1 MKRSTPVVAALLAS
15 LAMRPKAAAH
25 RPGGARRR
33 ALLAAAGAA
42 ALVAPTLAYGQERV
56 VNVYSS
62 RHYDT
67 DRALY
72 DGFTQATGVRVRLIE
87 GDADQL
93 IARIASE
100 GANSPADVLI
110 TVDAA
115 RLERARVAGILQPV
129 RSPLLEQ
136 RVPVHLRDPDGHW
149 FGLSKRARVLIVPR
163 DWTPPAPLA
172 RYEDLAN
179 PALKG
184 TVCVRASN
192 HVYNISLAGAVLA
205 ANGAA
210 ATEAWA
216 KGLVANMARP
226 PQGGDTPQ
234 IQAVAAGQCRIA
246 IANTYYLGRLA
257 ASEKPE
263 EKAVADAVRVI
274 FPNQGAGD
282 RGTHV
287 NVSGAGVVRS
297 APNREAAV
305 AFIEYLTGV
314 AAQDMFANGN
324 FEYPVVDEVNLH
336 QAVAGF
342 GRFREDQ
349 LNAVAYARNGA
360 EALSIMQ
367 RAGWR

>member
-1 MKRSTPVVAALLAS
+1 MKRSTPLVAGILAE
-15 LAMRPKAAAH
+15 LATGERRTP
-25 RPGGARRR
+25 RLARR
-33 ALLAAAGAA
+33 AIIAGLGAA
-42 ALVAPTLAYGQERV
+42 AMLAPALAFGQERV

-72 DGFTQATGVRVRLIE
+72 DGFTQATGIRVRLIE

-93 IARIASE
+93 IERIRNE

-115 RLERARVAGILQPV
+115 RLERARAAEILQPV
-129 RSPLLEQ
+129 RSQVLES
-136 RVPVHLRDPDGHW
+136 RIPAHLRDPDGHW
-149 FGLSKRARVLIVPR
+149 FGLSKRARVLIVPK
-163 DWTPPAPLA
+163 DWTPPIPLA

-184 TVCVRASN
+184 TVCVRSSN
-192 HVYNISLAGAVLA
+192 QVYNISLAGSMLA

-216 KGLVANMARP
+216 KGVVANMGRP

-246 IANTYYLGRLA
+246 VSNTYYFGRLA

-263 EKAVADAVRVI
+263 EKAMAEGLRVV
-274 FPNQGAGD
+274 FPNQGD

-287 NVSGAGVVRS
+287 NVSGAAVVRN
-297 APNREAAV
+297 APNKDAAV
-305 AFIEYLTGV
+305 AFIEYLTSV
-314 AAQDMFANGN
+314 KAQEMFANGN
-324 FEYPVVDEVNLH
+324 FEYPVVDEVNVH
-336 QAVAGF
+336 PIVASW
-342 GRFREDQ
+342 GRFKEDQ
-349 LNAVAYARNGA
+349 LNAVAYAKNGA
-360 EALSIMQ
+360 EALTLMQ

>member
-1 MKRSTPVVAALLAS
+1 MKRRQDITVSPPAGTAA
-15 LAMRPKAAAH
+15 
-25 RPGGARRR
+25 GAREIRHGGRR
-33 ALLAAAGAA
+33 ALLAAGAA
-42 ALVAPTLAYGQERV
+42 AALLAPGLAFAQDRV

-93 IARIASE
+93 IERIRNE

-115 RLERARVAGILQPV
+115 RLERARAANLLQPV
-129 RSPLLEQ
+129 RSPVLEQ
-136 RVPVHLRDPDGHW
+136 RVPAHLRDPAGHW
-149 FGLSKRARVLIVPR
+149 FGLSKRARVFVVAR
-163 DWTPPAPLA
+163 DWTPPAALA

-184 TVCVRASN
+184 TICVRAAN
-192 HVYNISLAGAVLA
+192 HVYNISLAGSILA
-205 ANGAA
+205 ADGPAGL
-210 ATEAWA
+210 EAWA
-216 KGLVANMARP
+216 KGVVANMGRP

-246 IANTYYLGRLA
+246 ISNTYYLGRLA
-257 ASEKPE
+257 ASSNAAER
-263 EKAVADAVRVI
+263 AVADAVRVI
-274 FPNQGAGD
+274 FPNQAD

-287 NVSGAGVVRS
+287 NVSGAGVVRT
-297 APNREAAV
+297 APNRDAAV
-305 AFIEYLTGV
+305 AFIEYLTSV
-314 AAQDMFANGN
+314 RAQEMFANGN
-324 FEYPVVDEVNLH
+324 FEYPVVDEVNVH
-336 QAVAGF
+336 PIVRAF
-342 GRFREDQ
+342 GSFREDT
-349 LNAVAYARNGA
+349 LNAVAYSGNGA
-360 EALSIMQ
+360 EALTAMQ

>member
-1 MKRSTPVVAALLAS
+1 MKRSTPIVAGLIAELAT
-15 LAMRPKAAAH
+15 RPR
-25 RPGGARRR
+25 RPSTAGRR

-42 ALVAPTLAYGQERV
+42 TLLAPTFAFGQAGGQERV

-72 DGFTQATGVRVRLIE
+72 DGFTAATGVRVRLIE

-93 IARIASE
+93 IERIRSE

-115 RLERARVAGILQPV
+115 RLERARAANLLQPV
-129 RSPLLEQ
+129 RSQVLESRIPL
-136 RVPVHLRDPDGHW
+136 HLRDPDGLW
-149 FGLSKRARVLIVPR
+149 FGLSKRARIIVVAR
-163 DWTPPAPLA
+163 DWTPPVALA

-179 PALKG
+179 PALRG
-184 TVCVRASN
+184 TVCIRAAN
-192 HVYNISLAGAVLA
+192 HVYNVSLAGAVLA

-210 ATEAWA
+210 GTEAWA
-216 KGLVANMARP
+216 KGVVANMARP

-246 IANTYYLGRLA
+246 VTNTYYLGRLA
-257 ASEKPE
+257 ASDKPE
-263 EKAVADAVRVI
+263 EKAVADAVRVV
-274 FPNQGAGD
+274 FPNQAD

-287 NVSGAGVVRS
+287 NVSGAGVVRT
-297 APNREAAV
+297 APNKDAAV
-305 AFIEYLTGV
+305 AFIEYLTSV
-314 AAQDMFANGN
+314 KAQEMFANGN
-324 FEYPVVDEVNLH
+324 FEYPVVDEVNVH
-336 QAVAGF
+336 PAVAAW
-342 GRFREDQ
+342 GRFKEDQ

-360 EALSIMQ
+360 EALTLMQ